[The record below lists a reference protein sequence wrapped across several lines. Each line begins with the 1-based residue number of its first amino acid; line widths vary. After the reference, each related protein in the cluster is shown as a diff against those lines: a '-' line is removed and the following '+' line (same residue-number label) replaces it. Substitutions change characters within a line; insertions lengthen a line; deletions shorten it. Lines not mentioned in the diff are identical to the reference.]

1 LRLLFITSTR
11 LGDAVLSTGLLARLL
26 ADHPGARTTVA
37 CGPIPAP
44 LFRSVPDVDRV
55 IEMPKGRFAA
65 HWFALWRECVG
76 TRWDLVVDLRDSA
89 VSRLVPAS
97 RRLIYRAA
105 TPPRHKV
112 ADVSALLDARPP
124 APPRLWVDNEARAR
138 ARDLL
143 SGVPVGRSIL
153 AIAPTANWR
162 GKEWPAGRFADLVDR
177 LTRPSG
183 ALPGAVV
190 VVLGA
195 EAERERAAGVIAGLG
210 ADAVDLVGR
219 TDPPTAAAV
228 LERTTLF
235 VGNDSGLMHI
245 ASAVGAPTIG
255 LFGPGFPEVYGP
267 WGSNARW
274 VVSRGDRD
282 ALARRG
288 RDEPGALDLMDGV
301 SVDDVERAADGLVR
315 RENSENSSDPD

>member
-1 LRLLFITSTR
+1 VSRILFITSTR

-26 ADHPGARTTVA
+26 ADHPEARTTIA

-44 LFRSVPDVDRV
+44 LFRSVPGLDRV
-55 IEMPKGRFAA
+55 IEMPKRRFAA
-65 HWFALWRECVG
+65 HWFALWSESVG

-89 VSRLVPAS
+89 VSRLVRAR

-105 TPPRHKV
+105 VPPRHKV
-112 ADVSALLDARPP
+112 VDVSALLDARSP
-124 APPRLWVDNEARAR
+124 APPRLWVDEEARDGAR
-138 ARDLL
+138 HLL
-143 SGVPVGRSIL
+143 SDVPAGRPML

-162 GKEWPAGRFADLVDR
+162 GKEWPADRFSALVER

-183 ALPGAVV
+183 ALAGAAV

-195 EAERERAAGVIAGLG
+195 EAERERAVKVIEGLG
-210 ADAVDLVGR
+210 DRAVDLVGR

-228 LERTTLF
+228 LERAALF

-255 LFGPGFPEVYGP
+255 LFGPGYPEVYGP
-267 WGSNARW
+267 WGPNARR

-282 ALARRG
+282 ELARRG
-288 RDEPGALDLMDGV
+288 RAEPGSLDLMDGV
-301 SVDDVERAADGLVR
+301 SIDDVERAADDLVR
-315 RENSENSSDPD
+315 RKSAPFPIDS